1 MSQLARITSACTRI
15 AVRDEAEINRIIIR
29 DETEI
34 KMHMR
39 RLHVHMT
46 LLCVGVVAISM
57 MVTADVGEL
66 TIFCVTWL
74 LTGCQEYADALG
86 LM

>member
-1 MSQLARITSACTRI
+1 MNQLTKITSACTRVAI
-15 AVRDEAEINRIIIR
+15 RDEAEIARIVAR

-34 KMHMR
+34 RVHMR

-46 LLCVGVVAISM
+46 LLCVGVVAISL

-74 LTGCQEYADALG
+74 LTGCQEYADVLG
-86 LM
+86 MM